1 MNLHAKDIVVFLE
14 DIGETKGNDDLDFDI
29 AEKAIYDRF
38 GISFDLF
45 YDIMNFL
52 IDYTPIIKSQFTGKR
67 HRGFVNKE
75 DTMFLI
81 KKEV

>member
-1 MNLHAKDIVVFLE
+1 MNLHAEDVVLFLD
-14 DIGETKGNDDLDFDI
+14 DIGETKENDDLDFDI
-29 AEKAIYDRF
+29 AEEAIYDRF

-45 YDIMNFL
+45 YDIINFL
-52 IDYTPIIKSQFTGKR
+52 IDYTPIIKSQLTGKR
-67 HRGFVNKE
+67 YRGFVNKE